1 MKKILLLGVLFLVIF
16 AASVFAAMPTWDSW
30 TPFVNPTIDENQ
42 SQLFTAVASDTD
54 PHTLT
59 YTWYAD
65 GAPVLSGVDETEFT
79 FNADYDSA
87 GIYSITV
94 DVDDGNGYV
103 LAGGPWTLTVN
114 NVNRD
119 PVLDIPIVDQV
130 WLESTDNLNA
140 FDLDDFFSD
149 PDGDTLTYTA
159 SIIDN
164 PNVVVSIDGNNVASF
179 TQPLHFHGIETVTFT
194 ADDGVGGTLDS
205 NLVTLTVKPHLEIE
219 SVILTVDGFP
229 ALPPLTKGQVIP
241 SDIDGDTIPD
251 ITPDTNIEVQ
261 VTLKNNGQTLFN
273 ALGLNTLD
281 GDVTKGGLIDHDD
294 VDIFLIEA
302 GQSTTRVLEFYLP
315 SDVTPGVADV
325 DLAAQGISMFGTY
338 NDDFDFDIT
347 IDRFILDGIIENEN
361 VVDPT
366 LICDK
371 TTELEFRLTNIGA
384 FAIPWYNVVVTG
396 NNGLGEI
403 YNEVY
408 SGADAIAV
416 AANKDF
422 DGTDFPPVPIDLTG
436 MPLGTYDLE
445 IEFIDLFGLY
455 TLDTIGGITVT
466 NENCPVQFDLA
477 PPVPDVTVDEDVCDD
492 TTIGDLD
499 DYLDVDTDG
508 LDPIFIFADDDNL
521 LLTLDGDNILEVC
534 GEPDWSGTRT
544 VTVTADDLQ
553 GATDDDVFVV
563 EIVPVNDAPV
573 IDDILPQ
580 NVNEDEEFL
589 YTATSTDVEG
599 DNLAFSLIDNDGA
612 AGFTVD
618 ANGDMHGFTPTN
630 AEVGNIYTIT
640 IDVTDD
646 GQSGDPLAADP
657 QTDTFIFTLT
667 VDNVNDAPSIT
678 TVAPLAATE
687 DSPYNYDVDATD
699 SDVGDVLT
707 YSLVTSPTGMT
718 INPTTG
724 LVEWTPLNE
733 HVGLNDVEVKV
744 DDGNSGEDNE
754 VFQIDVANTNDAPA
768 IDPISD
774 IVVKQGETVAFS
786 VTATDEDP
794 VPDTLIYTMATVL
807 GSQAATGSTLLP
819 TGEFSWVPSNT
830 QFGDFEIEFTA
841 TDNGVGLLSDSTT
854 MTITVL
860 SVLKI
865 TDIDAEVENPDTGST
880 NFNDLLEGDTL
891 SAEAGDTVTLDLEI
905 LNDHVG
911 EVLGDPKAIGDI
923 VAEANVPTVP
933 ASDATTP
940 FNIGPQ
946 ESVQKTLT
954 FEVPSTTA
962 AGTYNLVVEA
972 NGMDDFTGGVSR
984 HDEINL
990 VLEVTKLRHNIAI
1003 NDLAITNDNLR
1014 CVRITTLD
1022 VTLQNIGKVV
1032 EDDIAITVSNAGI
1045 GLDEVIDS
1053 QTLLVNQEDVFT
1065 FADLDLSA
1073 ADPGALTLD
1082 VEVTY
1087 DNMDGYS
1094 ADSIDVTIEDCS
1106 VADQTTLE
1114 DTAPTF
1120 SVNLAPL
1127 GLSSTGFSID
1137 DENLALIDCDIAAK
1151 VFTCGTPLPNQN
1163 GVSNIDILVTDGLYE
1178 NHVLFD
1184 VIVTPVNDGPEISP
1198 IGPFSVDE
1206 KADFLLNVTPYISDL
1221 DNNAADLI
1229 ISHNSIHVYP
1239 TPGPQDI
1246 GFRFPVPGPQDV
1258 LITVRDPLGEED
1270 STTVHF
1276 DVIDVP
1282 EAPTFDPIPTFT
1294 DINVVNGADYEFAI
1308 ENVIDPDP
1316 LPDTTSIQW
1325 SAGPSGFPVALP
1337 GETSETYTYSTAGV
1351 GTYTVLVV
1359 VSDTQPSTPDAEFE
1373 WTVEVTDAPL
1383 FDGDEITY
1391 GGGVNTAATDVVIEN
1406 SHGSV
1411 TFDGPIDLTRLH
1423 DLDQYIIIS
1432 EGFISINTAIL
1443 TELAGESAEVTLHFT
1458 GIEDPQVFYSSG
1470 FELGPAG
1477 LPRNLASVTVIDEG
1491 PDYITFE
1498 VSGFSTYWVG
1508 GNHAPVAN
1516 AGVDFTG
1523 YINEQITLQG
1533 SATDSDGDS
1542 LAYAW
1547 TQVSG
1552 PVNVTLSDA
1561 STLNA
1566 KFTTAGIGTYTFAFY
1581 TDDGSLNSTDQVSVT
1596 VTERPKLRIKDLE
1609 VRVDGEKDTVNNG
1622 EKISDKAKPGQNVK
1636 FKAEVCNDYTDAQD
1650 IEIQNV
1656 VVTVTIDGIDD
1667 GDEIEE
1673 ESSESDIKADDCETF
1688 DVELNLPDDAEE
1700 DEYDV
1705 EIMVE
1710 GDDEIGLDHVI
1721 TWDIVLEVER
1731 EKHQIKI
1738 KDAFVSPSIITCER
1752 EASFSVKIQNVGQDD
1767 ENDVA
1772 IKIENSA
1779 LGINVEDE
1787 DIELD
1792 YAMNDENS
1800 NYQETYQISI
1810 GDNIAEGTYP
1820 IKVTTYYDRTK
1831 DSETQTV
1838 DLEVSECYTETTRV
1852 AQPVY
1857 YAPPTPTYPQ
1867 DVIIDYQPTPVVYD
1881 YGYYYDDV
1889 SFRDSDEYI
1898 LLLVI
1903 VGVILLGLV
1912 GYMIGVAARRR

>member
-1 MKKILLLGVLFLVIF
+1 MKKIVLIGVLFLFIF

-30 TPFVNPTIDENQ
+30 SPLVNPTIDEDQ
-42 SQLFTAVASDTD
+42 SQLFTAVASDAD

-59 YTWYAD
+59 YTWYVD
-65 GAPVLSGVDETEFT
+65 GTPVLTGVDETEFT
-79 FNADYDSA
+79 FDADYDSA

-94 DVDDGNGYV
+94 GVDDGNGNV

-114 NVNRD
+114 NVNRN
-119 PVLDIPIVDQV
+119 PVLNDTIDNQV
-130 WLESTDNLNA
+130 WLESSDNLNA

-149 PDGDTLTYTA
+149 PDGDALTYTA

-164 PNVVVSIDGNNVASF
+164 PNVVVSIDGNNVISF

-219 SVILTVDGFP
+219 QVRISVNNSPFIPV
-229 ALPPLTKGQVIP
+229 TKG
-241 SDIDGDTIPD
+241 STILDVHPNNPVKLE
-251 ITPDTNIEVQ
+251 ITV
-261 VTLKNNGQTLFN
+261 KNNGNGLWE
-273 ALGLNTLD
+273 ALGLNNVQGIIADATPPSVDEDIIVIPSQQTENVTFIYFLPPTITDGLKNVNIDATGSTLFD
-281 GDVTKGGLIDHDD
+281 SYTDNFDFQLDVTKEILDIIIYDYQFAADPLECVKITNLDFDVINSGQFDPLWYNVKVIGDQVGTIYDFNNTAPFNPTDVDHYTVPVDLTGESLVTHNFDIEVWYLFTLLYKVEDITLENSNCAPNIVTAPILSATEEVPYNYDVDATDIDGGTLVYSLTTFPSGMTIDSPTGLIDWTPDD
-294 VDIFLIEA
+294 EHV
-302 GQSTTRVLEFYLP
+302 
-315 SDVTPGVADV
+315 
-325 DLAAQGISMFGTY
+325 GT
-338 NDDFDFDIT
+338 NNVEVKV
-347 IDRFILDGIIENEN
+347 IDGNGGEDTQPFI
-361 VVDPT
+361 
-366 LICDK
+366 
-371 TTELEFRLTNIGA
+371 
-384 FAIPWYNVVVTG
+384 
-396 NNGLGEI
+396 
-403 YNEVY
+403 
-408 SGADAIAV
+408 
-416 AANKDF
+416 
-422 DGTDFPPVPIDLTG
+422 
-436 MPLGTYDLE
+436 
-445 IEFIDLFGLY
+445 
-455 TLDTIGGITVT
+455 ITVT
-466 NENCPVQFDLA
+466 A
-477 PPVPDVTVDEDVCDD
+477 
-492 TTIGDLD
+492 
-499 DYLDVDTDG
+499 
-508 LDPIFIFADDDNL
+508 
-521 LLTLDGDNILEVC
+521 
-534 GEPDWSGTRT
+534 
-544 VTVTADDLQ
+544 
-553 GATDDDVFVV
+553 
-563 EIVPVNDAPV
+563 VNDAPI
-573 IDDILPQ
+573 IDEIFDMDAPEDI
-580 NVNEDEEFL
+580 EFI
-589 YTATSTDVEG
+589 YTANATDVEG
-599 DNLAFSLIDNDGA
+599 DTLTYSLLQWAPGMVISPVSGLIS
-612 AGFTVD
+612 
-618 ANGDMHGFTPTN
+618 GFTPTN
-630 AEVGNIYTIT
+630 AIVGNTYTVEVQV
-640 IDVTDD
+640 IDNGV
-646 GQSGDPLAADP
+646 PAE
-657 QTDTFIFTLT
+657 TDTETFILT
-667 VDNVNDAPSIT
+667 VTNVNDAPAIT
-678 TVAPLAATE
+678 TSAGLAATE
-687 DSPYNYDVDATD
+687 DSPYTYDVDAAD

-707 YSLVTSPTGMT
+707 YSFVTSPSGMT
-718 INPTTG
+718 INPATG
-724 LVEWTPLNE
+724 LIEWTPLNE

-744 DDGNSGEDNE
+744 DDGKGGEDNE
-754 VFQIDVANTNDAPA
+754 IFQIDVSNTNDAPA
-768 IDPISD
+768 IDPIGD
-774 IVVKQGETVAFS
+774 IVVKQGDTAAFT

-794 VPDTLIYTMATVL
+794 VPDTLTYTMATVP
-807 GSQAATGSTLLP
+807 GSQAATGATLLP

-830 QFGDFEIEFTA
+830 QFGDFEIEFTV

-923 VAEANVPTVP
+923 VAEANAPTVP

-972 NGMDDFTGGVSR
+972 NGMDDFTGGVAR
-984 HDEINL
+984 HDEISL
-990 VLEVTKLRHNIAI
+990 VLQVTKARHNIAI

-1022 VTLQNIGKVV
+1022 VTLQNIGKVI
-1032 EDDIAITVSNAGI
+1032 EDDIAITVSNDGI
-1045 GLDEVIDS
+1045 GLEEVIDS

-1094 ADSIDVTIEDCS
+1094 ADSIDVAIEECS
-1106 VADQTTLE
+1106 VADQTTQE

-1127 GLSSTGFSID
+1127 GLSSTSFSID
-1137 DENLALIDCDIAAK
+1137 DENLALIDCQIAAK

-1163 GVSNIDILVTDGLYE
+1163 GASNIDILVTDGLYE

-1206 KADFLLNVTPYISDL
+1206 KVNFLLNVTPFISDL
-1221 DNNAADLI
+1221 DNNVGDLT

-1239 TPGPQDI
+1239 TSGQNI

-1258 LITVRDPLGEED
+1258 LITVRDPLGIED

-1294 DINVVNGADYEFAI
+1294 DINVVNGADYDFAI
-1308 ENVIDPDP
+1308 ENVFDPDP

-1325 SAGPSGFPVALP
+1325 SAGPVGVPVALP
-1337 GETSETYTYSTAGV
+1337 GETGETYTYSTAGI
-1351 GTYTVLVV
+1351 GTFTVLVV
-1359 VSDTQPSTPDAEFE
+1359 VSDTQVGTVDPEFE

-1391 GGGVNTAATDVVIEN
+1391 GGGANTAATDVVIEN

-1411 TFDGPIDLTRLH
+1411 TFDGPIDLTKLH

-1432 EGFISINTAIL
+1432 EGFISINTVIL
-1443 TELAGESAEVTLHFT
+1443 TELAGESAEVTLHFH
-1458 GIEDPQVFYSSG
+1458 GIQDPQVFYSSG

-1491 PDYITFE
+1491 PNYITFE

-1508 GNHAPVAN
+1508 GNHAPAAN

-1533 SATDSDGDS
+1533 SATDEDGDS
-1542 LAYAW
+1542 LTYAW
-1547 TQVSG
+1547 TQISG

-1561 STLNA
+1561 GTLNA
-1566 KFTTAGIGTYTFAFY
+1566 KFTTNGIGTYSFELY

-1596 VTERPKLRIKDLE
+1596 VSERPKLRIKDLE
-1609 VRVDGEKDTVNNG
+1609 VKVDGEKDTVNNG

-1636 FKAEVCNDYTDAQD
+1636 FKVDVCNDYTDAQD

-1656 VVTVTIDGIDD
+1656 EVTVTIDGIDD
-1667 GDEIEE
+1667 GDEIDET
-1673 ESSESDIKADDCETF
+1673 SGDNDIKADDCETF

-1721 TWDIVLEVER
+1721 TWDVVLEVER

-1738 KDAFVSPSIITCER
+1738 KDAIISPSIITCER
-1752 EASFSVKIQNVGQDD
+1752 EATFSVKIQNVGQDD
-1767 ENDVA
+1767 ENDAA

-1779 LGINVEDE
+1779 LGINIEDK

-1792 YAMNDENS
+1792 YAMNDEGS
-1800 NYQETYQISI
+1800 KYQETYQISI
-1810 GDNIAEGTYP
+1810 GDNVAEGTYP
-1820 IKVTTYYDRTK
+1820 IKVTTFYDRTK

-1838 DLEVSECYTETTRV
+1838 NLEVNECFTETARV

-1857 YAPPTPTYPQ
+1857 YAPPTTYP
-1867 DVIIDYQPTPVVYD
+1867 DDLTFDYVTQPATVAYD
-1881 YGYYYDDV
+1881 YGYYYDDAV

-1898 LLLVI
+1898 LLLSI
-1903 VGVILLGLV
+1903 IGVILLGLV